1 MLPVLSLSLTA
12 VAALVLTQPAVGPPP
27 RPDLG
32 PPPRAATAALPAPTA
47 WRAPLD
53 GPLDVLRPFA
63 PPLERWLPGHRGVDL
78 AAEVGSTV
86 RAAGPGTVTWAAPL
100 AGRGVV
106 VVSHPDGRR
115 TTYEPVAAS
124 VQVGDDI
131 VAGDV
136 LGVIDHG
143 DVHCGGLPSCL
154 HWGPRR
160 GRDYLDPML
169 ALRRGRPVLL
179 P

>member
-1 MLPVLSLSLTA
+1 M
-12 VAALVLTQPAVGPPP
+12 AARPP
-27 RPDLG
+27 RL
-32 PPPRAATAALPAPTA
+32 
-47 WRAPLD
+47 
-53 GPLDVLRPFA
+53 
-63 PPLERWLPGHRGVDL
+63 DL

-100 AGRGVV
+100 PGRGVV

-124 VQVGDDI
+124 VHVGDDI

-143 DVHCGGLPSCL
+143 DVHCGGLLSCL
-154 HWGPRR
+154 HWGLRR

-169 ALRRGRPVLL
+169 LLRRGRPVLL